1 MFVFHNK
8 KNHVNVGSNFPLVPI
23 VNSSS
28 HIIDVTSENRTH
40 RSTSPHHLIRQD
52 MHRAARSLRNMA
64 PKRINLI
71 LDWDG
76 TITTKDTMFA
86 YGKIADIRDVRLGK
100 KPTGTESF
108 GAFGQAWMDDYAA
121 HEAAY
126 TPKAGDRSQPAQ
138 ESAWLKSLS
147 AVEGKSA
154 KRVEDSSFFAGVTR
168 LDVVNAAREL
178 LADGKFALR
187 AGWKDAFIKA
197 RLDSIG
203 DGDQTSHFDI
213 SILSVNWSEAF
224 IRASLIEAAGNLRS
238 SNESNLKDF
247 IEALPVAANEVSGL
261 DNPDGSAGILTDPS
275 HAIIRTSFDKVQNLK
290 TQQGSYNVYVGDS
303 TTDFDCLINADVGI
317 CIRDEPMGSS
327 ARALAETLSR
337 LGYNVRHV
345 SELARWQEL
354 NTQGS
359 ILLWAR
365 DFNEILSLFSR
376 LQGQATESEANG

>member
-1 MFVFHNK
+1 
-8 KNHVNVGSNFPLVPI
+8 
-23 VNSSS
+23 
-28 HIIDVTSENRTH
+28 
-40 RSTSPHHLIRQD
+40 

-64 PKRINLI
+64 PKPINLI

-108 GAFGQAWMDDYAA
+108 GAFGQAWLDDYAA

-126 TPKAGDRSQPAQ
+126 TPKARDRSQPAQ

-154 KRVEDSSFFAGVTR
+154 KRVEDSSLFVGVTR
-168 LDVVNAAREL
+168 SDVVNAAREL
-178 LADGKFALR
+178 LAEGKFALR
-187 AGWKDAFIKA
+187 AGWKDSFIKA
-197 RLDSIG
+197 HCNSISETN
-203 DGDQTSHFDI
+203 QASNFYI
-213 SILSVNWSEAF
+213 RILSVNWSESF
-224 IRASLIEAAGNLRS
+224 IRASLSEAASNSRS
-238 SNESNLKDF
+238 SNDPDLKGF

-261 DNPDGSAGILTDPS
+261 DSPGGSSGTLTDPS
-275 HAIIRTSFDKVQNLK
+275 HAIIRTSFDKLQTLK
-290 TQQGSYNVYVGDS
+290 TQQGSYSVYVGDS

-327 ARALAETLSR
+327 ARALAETFSR

-345 SELARWQEL
+345 GELASWQEM

-359 ILLWAR
+359 SLLWAR

-376 LQGQATESEANG
+376 LQGPATESEANE